1 MTHAA
6 KSSKRHSVKSTS
18 LRGNWTNQRTSESDL
33 AAGSPR
39 LPTTTAKTMN
49 SEQLMRRNTFL
60 FYVIVAGAFLTAS
73 AFLSITIS
81 RNLGM
86 AAESLEQS
94 HTLTQRIN
102 RLELLF
108 DMIPGGVLII
118 CEDGIVMDC
127 NGGFCDMGMY
137 KSREVIGHHF
147 TKFMP
152 EEFRED
158 HLKRWANPEMAAEFG
173 AETYCLPEGQLLRS
187 DGTTMEKR
195 ILIQRTRIN
204 SRFEWMVFFDPT
216 T

>member
-1 MTHAA
+1 
-6 KSSKRHSVKSTS
+6 
-18 LRGNWTNQRTSESDL
+18 
-33 AAGSPR
+33 
-39 LPTTTAKTMN
+39 MN
-49 SEQLMRRNTFL
+49 SEQLMRRNHFL
-60 FYVIVAGAFLTAS
+60 FYVIVAGSFLTAA

-86 AAESLEQS
+86 AATSLEQS
-94 HTLTQRIN
+94 HTLTQRLN
-102 RLELLF
+102 RLELLL

-118 CEDGIVMDC
+118 CEDGIVTDV
-127 NGGFCDMGMY
+127 NGGFCDMGLY

-152 EEFRED
+152 PQFREE
-158 HLKRWANPEMAAEFG
+158 HLKRWANPAMASEFG
-173 AETYCLPEGQLLRS
+173 AETYCLPQGQLFRS
-187 DGTTMEKR
+187 DGTAVEKR